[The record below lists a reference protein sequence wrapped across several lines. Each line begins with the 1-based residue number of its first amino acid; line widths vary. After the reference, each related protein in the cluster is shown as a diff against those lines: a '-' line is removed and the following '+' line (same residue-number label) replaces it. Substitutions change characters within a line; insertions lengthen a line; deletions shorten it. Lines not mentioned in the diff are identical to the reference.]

1 MCKANGWKCYKH
13 PDVYTNSDGELTFD
27 VMEQPKSVHI
37 SREYYRWDLIKN
49 VPNKNLEKKTMAL
62 F

>member
-1 MCKANGWKCYKH
+1 MCKRNNWKVYKH
-13 PDVYTNSDGELTFD
+13 PDVYFNDKGELTFD

-37 SREYYRWDLIKN
+37 SREYYRWDMEKN
-49 VPNKNLEKKTMAL
+49 CPNKRLEKKTMSL

>member
-1 MCKANGWKCYKH
+1 MCKRNNWKVYKH
-13 PDVYTNSDGELTFD
+13 SDVYFNDKGELTFD

-37 SREYYRWDLIKN
+37 SREFYRWDMAAN
-49 VPNKNLEKKTMAL
+49 CPNKRLEKKTMSL